1 MNVEYDDD
9 KDRIKIVL
17 LGRKIFWKK
26 MNDEYYAPKVI
37 I

>member
-1 MNVEYDDD
+1 MNVEYDAD
-9 KDRIKIVL
+9 KDRILIML
-17 LGRKIFWKK
+17 LGRKKFGKK